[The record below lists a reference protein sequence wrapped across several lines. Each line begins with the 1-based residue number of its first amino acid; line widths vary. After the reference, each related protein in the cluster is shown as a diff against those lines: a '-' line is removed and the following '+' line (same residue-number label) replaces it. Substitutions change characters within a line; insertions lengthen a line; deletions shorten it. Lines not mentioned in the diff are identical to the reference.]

1 MSKEAKTKFEIH
13 PLLKQR
19 WSPRAFS
26 DKTVR
31 KAQLQRLFEA
41 ARWAP
46 SGMNEQPWRFIVGFK
61 GDDTYHNIYESLVE
75 FNRLWARFAPVLVVS
90 LGKKVY
96 TGKEE
101 INPSYNYDVG
111 QAVAHLSFQAMNEGL
126 YVHQMGGYDP
136 AQIVS
141 RFSVPA
147 KYKPETV
154 FAIGHIGESY
164 MLHPNLKPMEEAG
177 RERKGFDELV
187 FTGKFGEPLNIF

>member
-26 DKTVR
+26 DKTVK

-41 ARWAP
+41 ARWSP

-61 GDDTYHNIYESLVE
+61 GDDTYHEIFESLVE
-75 FNRLWARFAPVLVVS
+75 FNRLWARFAPVLVAS

-96 TGKEE
+96 TNKQE

-111 QAVAHLSFQAMNEGL
+111 QAVAHLSFQAMHEGL
-126 YVHQMGGYDP
+126 YIHQMGGFDP
-136 AQIVS
+136 ARIVH
-141 RFSVPA
+141 RFSIPA
-147 KYKPETV
+147 KYKPITI
-154 FAIGHIGESY
+154 FAIGHIGEPY
-164 MLHPNLKPMEEAG
+164 MLHPNLKKPETAE
-177 RERKGFDELV
+177 RERMEFDELV
-187 FTGKFGEPLNIF
+187 FTGKFGKPLGIF